1 MHHGDLP
8 KPALA
13 YAAKVG
19 LHWSSRCWVE
29 ARFREFV
36 HMSLPTLSAYL
47 SDWALGVT
55 TRLGVART
63 VEALAETSIDMAE
76 LASKGALGGKLGRVT
91 ARAGE
96 FDEQKEI
103 DVVANDAIIAAAKKA
118 PVAAVASEELPLPVM
133 LDENAPLL
141 LATDPLDGS
150 SNVDANVSFGMIF
163 SILPRHPSSTGE
175 AAFLRPGSHQL
186 AAGFI
191 VYGPQTVLVLT
202 VGNGTNIFT
211 LDRPER
217 RYLLTHPKIAI
228 PPACAEYAINASNA
242 RHWDEPIRIYVHDC
256 ENGAGGP
263 RGQDFNMRW
272 TGSPVADIYR
282 ILSRG
287 GIYLY
292 PGDSRKGF
300 HQGRIR
306 LIYEANPMAWIIEQ
320 AGGRATTGQ
329 DRVLD
334 IVPASLHQ
342 KTPLICGSR
351 EEVDRVARLYTGLDF
366 KSERS
371 ALFGRRGLF
380 RALP

>member
-1 MHHGDLP
+1 
-8 KPALA
+8 
-13 YAAKVG
+13 
-19 LHWSSRCWVE
+19 
-29 ARFREFV
+29 
-36 HMSLPTLSAYL
+36 MSMTTLSTYL
-47 SDWALGVT
+47 ADWALAVN

-63 VEALAETSIDMAE
+63 VEALAGSSIDISE
-76 LASKGALGGKLGRVT
+76 LVAKGALAGHLSRVT

-103 DVVANDAIIAAAKKA
+103 DVLANDAIIAAAKTA
-118 PVAAVASEELPLPVM
+118 PVAAVASEELEHPIV
-133 LDENAPLL
+133 LDATAPLL
-141 LATDPLDGS
+141 VATDPLDGS

-163 SILPRHPSSTGE
+163 SVLPRHPSSTGE

-211 LDRPER
+211 LDRAAR
-217 RYLLTHPKIAI
+217 QFILTHPKIAI
-228 PPACAEYAINASNA
+228 PPATAEYAINSSNA
-242 RHWDEPIRIYVHDC
+242 RYWDEPIRMYVHDC
-256 ENGAGGP
+256 ENGADGP

-306 LIYEANPMAWIIEQ
+306 LIYEANPIAWIIEQ
-320 AGGRATTGQ
+320 AGGRASTGHE
-329 DRVLD
+329 RVLD
-334 IVPASLHQ
+334 VVPTALHQ
-342 KTPLICGSR
+342 KTPLICGSL
-351 EEVDRVARLYTGLDF
+351 EEVDRVSRLYSGLDF
-366 KSERS
+366 KGERS

-380 RALP
+380 RAVP

>member
-1 MHHGDLP
+1 MSSVTLNDY
-8 KPALA
+8 LA
-13 YAAKVG
+13 A
-19 LHWSSRCWVE
+19 W
-29 ARFREFV
+29 
-36 HMSLPTLSAYL
+36 TLDGA
-47 SDWALGVT
+47 
-55 TRLGVART
+55 TRGAVART
-63 VEALAETSIDMAE
+63 VEALAETTIAMSETVA
-76 LASKGALGGKLGRVT
+76 KGALAGRLGRVT

-103 DVVANDAIIAAAKKA
+103 DVLANASILAAMKSV
-118 PVAAVASEELPLPVM
+118 PVAAVASEEMPEPMM
-133 LDENAPLL
+133 LDPKAPLL
-141 LATDPLDGS
+141 VATDPLDGS

-163 SILPRHPSSTGE
+163 SVLPRHPSSTGE

-186 AAGFI
+186 AAGLV

-202 VGNGTNIFT
+202 VGVGTHIFT
-211 LDRPER
+211 LDREAR
-217 RYLLTHPKIAI
+217 SYTLSHKGVAI
-228 PPACAEYAINASNA
+228 PAATTEYAINTSNA

-256 ENGAGGP
+256 ENGADGP
-263 RGQDFNMRW
+263 RAQDFNMRW

-306 LIYEANPMAWIIEQ
+306 LIYEANPMAWIVEQ
-320 AGGRATTGQ
+320 AGGRAMAGKE
-329 DRVLD
+329 RILD
-334 IVPASLHQ
+334 VVPASLHQ

-351 EEVDRVARLYTGLDF
+351 DEVDRVVRLYSGQDL
-366 KSERS
+366 KGERS

-380 RALP
+380 RAMS